1 MTRTKLLSILQE
13 ETDGFNE
20 QSRLR
25 DDVLDAMEEAYLK
38 GKREQLTIPVVSVS
52 TLLEERKQWYLENEY
67 KDYKD
72 ELPLFIQLKLDTD
85 LRRDKSVFDWLYS
98 RQRLV

>member
-1 MTRTKLLSILQE
+1 MNPDK
-13 ETDGFNE
+13 E
-20 QSRLR
+20 QINQSLIN
-25 DDVLDAMEEAYLK
+25 Y
-38 GKREQLTIPVVSVS
+38 VSVS

-98 RQRLV
+98 R

>member
-38 GKREQLTIPVVSVS
+38 GKREHS
-52 TLLEERKQWYLENEY
+52 
-67 KDYKD
+67 
-72 ELPLFIQLKLDTD
+72 
-85 LRRDKSVFDWLYS
+85 KSVNCDHPRSERSYIGRNMLRCNKCGKEFS
-98 RQRLV
+98 

>member
-38 GKREQLTIPVVSVS
+38 GKREQLNIPVVVGQSEQFVCDHKVREPNGLVYS
-52 TLLEERKQWYLENEY
+52 FRNVC
-67 KDYKD
+67 
-72 ELPLFIQLKLDTD
+72 ELCGEDMKA
-85 LRRDKSVFDWLYS
+85 K
-98 RQRLV
+98 

>member
-1 MTRTKLLSILQE
+1 MFSDKKDKMTRTKLLSILQE

-38 GKREQLTIPVVSVS
+38 GKREQLNIPVVVGQSELLLAYLKYQNS
-52 TLLEERKQWYLENEY
+52 T
-67 KDYKD
+67 DYKP
-72 ELPLFIQLKLDTD
+72 ETII
-85 LRRDKSVFDWLYS
+85 DKEVEKFLS
-98 RQRLV
+98 QQ

>member
-38 GKREQLTIPVVSVS
+38 GKREQLDITVVGNSS
-52 TLLEERKQWYLENEY
+52 KPRKTKKETKVTPYSEWC
-67 KDYKD
+67 KV
-72 ELPLFIQLKLDTD
+72 
-85 LRRDKSVFDWLYS
+85 LRNL
-98 RQRLV
+98 